1 MRLKSGIWVSAY
13 IRRCAIEG
21 AFAVVR
27 RRGAEEAGA
36 VFVKV
41 DRLDGTADL
50 FGPAPQTEFDD
61 AHPVERAFM
70 AVPEGAAGARTK
82 TRRVISRARSASIPI
97 CGSSKSRTAPGG
109 ISSIALWG
117 RLTPGPCAV
126 RDPAA
131 PTPSRSRRA
140 ACAVSLARVRRF
152 IVEMH
157 RPVAVAGRDAGG
169 SAARQIATIRK
180 AASCVI
186 SS

>member
-13 IRRCAIEG
+13 IRRCATEG

-70 AVPEGAAGARTK
+70 ACLK
-82 TRRVISRARSASIPI
+82 TQP
-97 CGSSKSRTAPGG
+97 APYEDAENYLTRQ
-109 ISSIALWG
+109 IRYDPDLW
-117 RLTPGPCAV
+117 
-126 RDPAA
+126 
-131 PTPSRSRRA
+131 
-140 ACAVSLARVRRF
+140 
-152 IVEMH
+152 IVEVED
-157 RPVAVAGRDAGG
+157 RAGRHFLD
-169 SAARQIATIRK
+169 RVVR
-180 AASCVI
+180 
-186 SS
+186 